1 MVKIDLSAMQKT
13 NWENNDNSQKSSDID
28 KKEEINLDKK
38 IENQTISKKKISLNS
53 LISSN
58 WYLGE
63 NLKKSW
69 ELVENDIKEN
79 EILEKKEEKV
89 QILEKEEIK
98 NDLTLSNIIDSNT
111 DIKLEKQE
119 EDNLIIEEEKKD
131 NSDELSEK
139 LKIADWDT
147 IWTLIV
153 DSKKE
158 EIFWN
163 YVSSFEKEIQAIKK
177 KKESKIIKEEEKLE
191 KKEIKEIKKDEN
203 NQNKEVEI
211 SHNDVNLDKILENIE
226 KKEIKKEKKI
236 NINFNILK
244 NINKK
249 YLKIIFIVV
258 LFFSLSYWIWFL
270 KTIIAPKN
278 DIINNSPINNWINN
292 FRDDENIQPIKNNEF
307 NPNLNPGNPS
317 NNPENIE
324 KTPEN
329 DIYKTNNLEV
339 KEKLIK
345 YFKNKQINGNIN

>member
-13 NWENNDNSQKSSDID
+13 NWENNDNSQKSSDIN
-28 KKEEINLDKK
+28 KKEEINSDKK
-38 IENQTISKKKISLNS
+38 NENQTISKKKISLNS

-79 EILEKKEEKV
+79 EILEKKEERV

-111 DIKLEKQE
+111 DIKSENE
-119 EDNLIIEEEKKD
+119 EVIKKENLIIKEEKKD

-158 EIFWN
+158 EIFGN
-163 YVSSFEKEIQAIKK
+163 YVSSFEKEMQAIKK

-191 KKEIKEIKKDEN
+191 KKEIIKGETT
-203 NQNKEVEI
+203 QNKEVEI

-226 KKEIKKEKKI
+226 TKKIKKEKKI
-236 NINFNILK
+236 SINFNFIKNLDKKYAKIFFAVILIFVFVIWLFYFK
-244 NINKK
+244 TIFLNKLNINH
-249 YLKIIFIVV
+249 I
-258 LFFSLSYWIWFL
+258 
-270 KTIIAPKN
+270 P
-278 DIINNSPINNWINN
+278 NN
-292 FRDDENIQPIKNNEF
+292 FWNNNFHEDIKKPDF
-307 NPNLNPGNPS
+307 
-317 NNPENIE
+317 NPENI
-324 KTPEN
+324 KKIPEDN
-329 DIYKTNNLEV
+329 IYKTNNLEV

>member
-13 NWENNDNSQKSSDID
+13 NWENNDNSQKSSNID

-38 IENQTISKKKISLNS
+38 NENQTISKKKISLNS

-58 WYLGE
+58 WYSGE
-63 NLKKSW
+63 NLKKT
-69 ELVENDIKEN
+69 EKLVENDVKETEIIWKVEINLDKKEIIKEISLN
-79 EILEKKEEKV
+79 
-89 QILEKEEIK
+89 
-98 NDLTLSNIIDSNT
+98 NIIDLNA
-111 DIKLEKQE
+111 DVKLEKQE
-119 EDNLIIEEEKKD
+119 KEEIIKTEEENKAE
-131 NSDELSEK
+131 ELVEK

-226 KKEIKKEKKI
+226 TKEIKKDKKI
-236 NINFNILK
+236 NINLDFLK

-249 YLKIIFIVV
+249 FFKIIFIVV

-270 KTIIAPKN
+270 KTIIVPKN
-278 DIINNSPINNWINN
+278 DIINNLPPINNWINN
-292 FRDDENIQPIKNNEF
+292 FENDKNKQLPGDHF
-307 NPNLNPGNPS
+307 QNLETKNPS
-317 NNPENIE
+317 NIPENI
-324 KTPEN
+324 KNPPEN

-345 YFKNKQINGNIN
+345 YFKNKQINGNINLDN

>member
-13 NWENNDNSQKSSDID
+13 NWENNDNSQKSSDIN

-58 WYLGE
+58 WYSGE
-63 NLKKSW
+63 NLKKSQ
-69 ELVENDIKEN
+69 ELGENDIKET
-79 EILEKKEEKV
+79 EIIKKEEINLDKKA
-89 QILEKEEIK
+89 IKEISL
-98 NDLTLSNIIDSNT
+98 NNIIDSKT
-111 DIKLEKQE
+111 DIKLEQKKE
-119 EDNLIIEEEKKD
+119 ILIAEEEKKD
-131 NSDELSEK
+131 NSEELSEK

-191 KKEIKEIKKDEN
+191 KKEIKKDEN

-226 KKEIKKEKKI
+226 KKEIKTEKKI

-249 YLKIIFIVV
+249 YLKIIFIAV

-270 KTIIAPKN
+270 KIIIAPKN
-278 DIINNSPINNWINN
+278 DIINNPPINNWINN

-307 NPNLNPGNPS
+307 NPNINTKNPS